1 LLVVY
6 TSKSHTHQMGQC
18 LSLRSLIVL
27 VLRQN
32 ELLELLGQVVS
43 ILYLSSQQRVDLDLL
58 HLIVELILDGI
69 RKIFNL
75 RELVENKLLN
85 FDNNVNFLSNV
96 LDLL

>member
-1 LLVVY
+1 
-6 TSKSHTHQMGQC
+6 MGQC